1 MSYELEFL
9 SEAFKEWKALDGSVK
24 KQFKKKLAERFQ
36 NPFVPAAKLSGSENR
51 YKIKLRSVGYRL
63 VYEVIDSELVVVV
76 IAVGKRENS
85 MVYKKAAGRRR

>member
-1 MSYELEFL
+1 MSWSFCLKP
-9 SEAFKEWKALDGSVK
+9 SDGSVK
-24 KQFKKKLAERFQ
+24 KQFKKKLAERLQ
-36 NPFVPAAKLSGSENR
+36 NPFVPASKLSGSETR

>member
-24 KQFKKKLAERFQ
+24 KQFKKKLAERLQ